1 MVALYPAGFPAAF
14 VAGSWLMK
22 NRPQP
27 IAAAMAAT
35 VAAPAAHRVA
45 KPELRENYVAGCFL
59 GVMPSKPRIVT
70 VS

>member
-1 MVALYPAGFPAAF
+1 
-14 VAGSWLMK
+14 MK